1 MIARLWHGRTPRD
14 KADSYVEYLKKT
26 GVCDQTSIEGNRG
39 EYVFHRIEGDIAH
52 FIVLSLWDSWDAVR
66 RFAGQD
72 PEKAVYYPEDGEY
85 LLEMPPDIEH
95 YEVSVSP
102 KGFNHKPSLVR

>member
-14 KADSYVEYLKKT
+14 KAERYVEYLKKT
-26 GVCDQTSIEGNRG
+26 GVKEQTAIEGNRG
-39 EYVFHRIEGDIAH
+39 DYVFHRIEGEVAH

-66 RFAGQD
+66 RFAGND
-72 PEKAVYYPEDGEY
+72 PGRAVYYPEDREY

-95 YEVSVSP
+95 YEVAVSP
-102 KGFNHKPSLVR
+102 E

>member
-1 MIARLWHGRTPRD
+1 MIARLWHGRTPRA

-26 GVCDQTSIEGNRG
+26 GVQDQTSIEGNRG
-39 EYVFHRIEGDIAH
+39 DFVFRRIEGDVAH

-66 RFAGQD
+66 RFAGEN
-72 PEKAVYYPEDGEY
+72 PEIAVYYPEDEKY

-95 YEVSVSP
+95 YEVFVSP
-102 KGFNHKPSLVR
+102 K